1 MGRFVF
7 NPSVSFAGMMKFLFA
22 TLFSLATL
30 VLSTSVP
37 NPVPGTGNR
46 IASQLTDSTLLTSWI
61 IGNVVLRDPSIRY
74 NAKLKKY
81 FVFSSD
87 EGLKIFT
94 SPQLKG

>member
-1 MGRFVF
+1 
-7 NPSVSFAGMMKFLFA
+7 MKFLLA
-22 TLFSLATL
+22 TLFSLATF

-37 NPVPGTGNR
+37 NPIPGTGNK
-46 IASQLTDSTLLTSWI
+46 ISLQLTQNTLLTSWI

-94 SPQLKG
+94 SPHLKG